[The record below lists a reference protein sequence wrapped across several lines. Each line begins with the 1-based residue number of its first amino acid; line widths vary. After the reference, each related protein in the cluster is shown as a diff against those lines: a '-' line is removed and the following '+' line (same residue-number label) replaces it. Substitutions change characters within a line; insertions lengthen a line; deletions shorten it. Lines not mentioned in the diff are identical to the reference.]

1 MCDGDLEKMT
11 TTYQAAGVDI
21 HRGDEASRILYE
33 AARRTWA
40 NRAGRFGNVITPFDD
55 FTGLRVIDIGGLPAG
70 TVLSLGFDG
79 VGTKVEIGE
88 RAARHDTIAFDLL
101 AMVCDDAVVRGG
113 EPVVV
118 GTVLDV
124 NCLGKESESYL
135 ESIRQMAKGYVDAAA
150 EAGVAVING
159 EVAELGVRVQ
169 GFGPFNYNWSAGVLW
184 FARRERMF
192 TGFEIEPGDA
202 LVGLRERGFRSNGLS
217 LVRRILTQRF
227 GENWHETS
235 FQGTSLGESVLC
247 PSRIYARPVTA
258 MIGGIQDEPRA
269 RVHGVSHITGG
280 GIPGKL
286 GRALKPKQLGAHL
299 DAPFPPGDVVLACQ
313 EWGEIPDEE
322 AYRTWNMGQG
332 MIIVTPEPD
341 KVMALTEE
349 YAVEGRVIGAVSG
362 DPGITIRS
370 QGYFKQNT
378 ELTFC

>member
-1 MCDGDLEKMT
+1 MT

-40 NRAGRFGNVITPFDD
+40 NRAGRFGEVITPFDD
-55 FTGLRVIDIGGLPAG
+55 FTGLRVIDIGGLPPG
-70 TVLSLGFDG
+70 TVLSMGFDG

-88 RAARHDTIAFDLL
+88 RLGRHDTVAFDLF

-124 NCLGKESESYL
+124 NALGSTTESYL
-135 ESIRQMAKGYVDAAA
+135 EYVRQLAKGYVEAAH

-159 EVAELGVRVQ
+159 EVAELGVRVH
-169 GFGPFNYNWSAGVLW
+169 GFGRFNYNWSAGVLW

-192 TGFEIEPGDA
+192 TGFEVEPGDA
-202 LVGLRERGFRSNGLS
+202 LVGLREQGFRSNGLS
-217 LVRRILTQRF
+217 LVRRILAERF
-227 GENWHETS
+227 GEHWHHTS
-235 FQGTSLGESVLC
+235 FRGTSLGEVVLR
-247 PSRIYARPVTA
+247 PSCIYCRAVIA
-258 MIGGIQDEPRA
+258 MLGGIQDEPRA
-269 RVHGVSHITGG
+269 VVHGVSHITGG

-286 GRALKPKQLGAHL
+286 GRVLKPKRLGAHL
-299 DAPFPPGDVVLACQ
+299 DAPFPPADVMLGCQ
-313 EWGEIPDEE
+313 EWGQVPDEE

-341 KVMALTEE
+341 KVIALAGH
-349 YAVEGRVIGAVSG
+349 YAVEARVIGAVTAE
-362 DPGITIRS
+362 PGITIRS
-370 QGYFKQNT
+370 QGYFKQNK
-378 ELTFC
+378 ELVFF

>member
-1 MCDGDLEKMT
+1 MT

-21 HRGDEASRILYE
+21 HLGDEASRILYE

-40 NRAGRFGNVITPFDD
+40 NRAGRFGEVITPFDD
-55 FTGLRVIDIGGLPAG
+55 FTGLRVLDIGGLPAG
-70 TVLSLGFDG
+70 TVLSVGFDG

-88 RAARHDTIAFDLL
+88 RVARHDTIAFDLL

-124 NCLGKESESYL
+124 NCLGREGESYL
-135 ESIRQMAKGYVDAAA
+135 AAIRQLAKGYVDAAA

-169 GFGPFNYNWSAGVLW
+169 GCGPFNYNWSAGVLW

-192 TGFEIEPGDA
+192 TGFEIEAGDA
-202 LVGLRERGFRSNGLS
+202 LVGLREKGFRSNGLS

-227 GENWHETS
+227 GEHWHETS
-235 FQGTSLGESVLC
+235 LQGSSLGELVLS
-247 PSRIYARPVTA
+247 PSRIYTRPVTA
-258 MIGGIQDEPRA
+258 MLGGIQAEPRA
-269 RVHGVSHITGG
+269 KVHGVAHITGG

-286 GRALKPKQLGAHL
+286 GRVLKPKRLGAHL
-299 DAPFPPGDVVLACQ
+299 DAPFAPGDVVLYCQ
-313 EWGEIPDEE
+313 EVGGVPDEE

-341 KVMALTEE
+341 KVVALAGE
-349 YAVEGRVIGAVSG
+349 YAVEGQVVGTVTES
-362 DPGITIRS
+362 PGITVCS
-370 QGYFKQNT
+370 QGNFKQNK
-378 ELTFC
+378 ELTFF